1 MKSETLRM
9 KTEFLFVT
17 LLSGILTITLQAQ
30 TLEDAKE
37 WYLEGRYAA
46 ALPLFQQEYQQD
58 PGNASLNQWLGVS
71 LYETGRI
78 LEAEPYLSFA
88 AEKKIPEAYLYLG
101 ELYAKLYRFEE
112 AAAEFEKYQRINRRN
127 QEALDKLAR
136 RREYAEKLQKA
147 VNRTEDIQVI
157 DSLVLPKAK
166 FLSAYN
172 LSRSSGSLLPLNE
185 FFKSLPVSDKTLY
198 INGREDKIYYSQGDQ
213 TTGLDLF
220 TMDKLI
226 DTFGNEKK
234 LPEPV
239 NEKGDQAYPFVMSD
253 GVTLY
258 FASTGHASLGGYDLY
273 VTRYNLAADSYLTP
287 NQLNM
292 PFNSP
297 FNDYLMVIDEEKGIG
312 WFASDR
318 FQPADSVCVYTFIPN
333 PQVTLLESDDP
344 DIMIKRA
351 RISAIADTWKEG
363 ANYDLLRE
371 RARRKIVTLQE
382 PEADFL
388 FVINDRLT
396 YHTLSDFRNDRAR
409 QIFAQA
415 LGLERQWQDLNR
427 NLSERR
433 EQYANGNSNEDLQA
447 SILSMEKEA
456 YALFREIERLKVEAR
471 NEEIGALN

>member
-1 MKSETLRM
+1 
-9 KTEFLFVT
+9 
-17 LLSGILTITLQAQ
+17 
-30 TLEDAKE
+30 
-37 WYLEGRYAA
+37 
-46 ALPLFQQEYQQD
+46 
-58 PGNASLNQWLGVS
+58 
-71 LYETGRI
+71 
-78 LEAEPYLSFA
+78 
-88 AEKKIPEAYLYLG
+88 
-101 ELYAKLYRFEE
+101 
-112 AAAEFEKYQRINRRN
+112 
-127 QEALDKLAR
+127 
-136 RREYAEKLQKA
+136 
-147 VNRTEDIQVI
+147 
-157 DSLVLPKAK
+157 
-166 FLSAYN
+166 
-172 LSRSSGSLLPLNE
+172 
-185 FFKSLPVSDKTLY
+185 
-198 INGREDKIYYSQGDQ
+198 
-213 TTGLDLF
+213 
-220 TMDKLI
+220 
-226 DTFGNEKK
+226 
-234 LPEPV
+234 V

>member
-1 MKSETLRM
+1 M
-9 KTEFLFVT
+9 
-17 LLSGILTITLQAQ
+17 
-30 TLEDAKE
+30 
-37 WYLEGRYAA
+37 
-46 ALPLFQQEYQQD
+46 
-58 PGNASLNQWLGVS
+58 
-71 LYETGRI
+71 
-78 LEAEPYLSFA
+78 
-88 AEKKIPEAYLYLG
+88 
-101 ELYAKLYRFEE
+101 YRFEDAE
-112 AAAEFEKYQRINRRN
+112 AEFEKYQRANRKN
-127 QEALDKLAR
+127 KEALDKLTQ
-136 RREYAEKLQKA
+136 RREYAEKLQRA

-157 DSLVLPKAK
+157 DSLVVPKLK

-172 LSRSSGSLLPLNE
+172 LSKSSGSLLPINE
-185 FFKSLPVSDKTLY
+185 FFKNLPVSDKTLY
-198 INGREDKIYYSQGDQ
+198 MNGREDKIYYSQGEQ
-213 TTGLDLF
+213 ATGLDLF

-226 DTFGNEKK
+226 GTFGNEKK
-234 LPEPV
+234 LPPSV
-239 NEKGDQAYPFVMSD
+239 NDEGDQAYPFVMSD

-258 FASTGHASLGGYDLY
+258 FASTGHTSLGEYDLY
-273 VTRYNLAADSYLTP
+273 VTRYNLTAETYLAP

-297 FNDYLMVIDEEKGIG
+297 FNDYLMAIDEEKGIG
-312 WFASDR
+312 WFATDR

-344 DIMIKRA
+344 GIMIKRA
-351 RISAIADTWKEG
+351 RLSAIADTWKAG

-447 SILSMEKEA
+447 SILSMEK
-456 YALFREIERLKVEAR
+456 RLTLSSGK
-471 NEEIGALN
+471 LNG